1 MVTLFMEFSVPYYCA
16 EGSVIGISWCM
27 FTPWFV
33 DVDDLIRQAEQH
45 SESGEIDPSSNMAR
59 QRVAI
64 WHGLFDFTVNPGEAN

>member
-1 MVTLFMEFSVPYYCA
+1 
-16 EGSVIGISWCM
+16 M

-33 DVDDLIRQAEQH
+33 DVDDLIRQAEQY
-45 SESGEIDPSSNMAR
+45 SESGEIDASSNMAG